1 MSAVRQKQT
10 HPWTSR
16 WPRRAAPFQFSLT
29 NSVRRALLALIM
41 AWSATISTP
50 FANALPADFVGRY
63 EILDSRQLSISGGA
77 AYVIQDG
84 QLILEIQR
92 NRSRPFCRA
101 LATSFD
107 ETSGPMDVRF
117 SLEPA
122 GGERATLKTVP
133 QTTWARSTTIECFS
147 ETGFFG
153 ALDLS
158 IALGQIVR
166 LSR

>member
-1 MSAVRQKQT
+1 MDSVRQ
-10 HPWTSR
+10 
-16 WPRRAAPFQFSLT
+16 AFLT
-29 NSVRRALLALIM
+29 LAVGWI
-41 AWSATISTP
+41 ATIHSP
-50 FANALPADFVGRY
+50 LAHALPADFVGRY

-77 AYVIQDG
+77 TYVIQDG
-84 QLILEIQR
+84 QLVLEIQR

-107 ETSGPMDVRF
+107 ETSGPMAVRF
-117 SLEPA
+117 SIEPA

-133 QTTWARSTTIECFS
+133 QTTRARSTAIECFS